1 MEHTSFFTDEDGDLI
16 LPEAL
21 KIGNYRIEE
30 VSAPFGY
37 VVNDKYVNISVDTD
51 TAFETD
57 GDTND
62 AIITVEYSDA
72 PAVGEL
78 TVEKKGEVLD
88 GFKGGLLA
96 SSYEKEFVYR
106 EGSLAGAK
114 FKVYAAEDIY
124 TADNQKDAD
133 GNRIKYYSEGDLVT
147 TLTTGKDGKATAK
160 NLPLGQYRVVE
171 VEAPYGY
178 VLNPNEQKVTFT
190 YVDDK
195 TPVIKESLTFSDD
208 RQKLDMSVTKLDAED
223 NTPIA
228 GAVFGLY
235 ADEDIKN
242 VAGKVIIEK
251 GTLLEKATSDENGKI
266 AFVKDYPFAK
276 YVARELVKPAGYV
289 TNEEAV
295 NFDTKYQGQD
305 VKAAVYNSEYKNT
318 PTTFEFTKTDIQF
331 TVEDTGKVQHVE
343 MKDEVPT
350 GSIVINKDGE
360 FVTDTTL
367 MKGYWYDFIFN
378 FFKDSLAGVT
388 FDVYAKED
396 IVSADG
402 LDTVYH
408 KEGDKV
414 ATIVTNDKGIARI
427 DDLPLGKYY
436 LVETKTIDGFV
447 LDDTPIEADLSY
459 IDQNTKVVFAGMD
472 VTNERQKVQITV
484 TKTDSETKEA
494 LEGAV
499 FGLFAK
505 EDIVNKDGKVIVKA
519 DTQIE
524 RTVTGK
530 DGKVLDTLTTD
541 KNGHAESKE
550 LPICTYNEDGS
561 FKEDIHYTVVETKAA
576 DGYILDETA
585 HDVTLRYDD
594 NAPDV
599 VVTTLKLI
607 NVPTEP
613 KLPQTG
619 DNANPLLY
627 LGIGALALITGVGV
641 GLRGRKKKNKQ

>member
-1 MEHTSFFTDEDGDLI
+1 M
-16 LPEAL
+16 
-21 KIGNYRIEE
+21 
-30 VSAPFGY
+30 SAPFGY

-51 TAFETD
+51 AAFETD

-96 SSYEKEFVYR
+96 SSYEKEFVYK

-242 VAGKVIIEK
+242 VDGKVIIEK

-402 LDTVYH
+402 LNTVYH
-408 KEGDKV
+408 KAGDKV

-447 LDDTPIEADLSY
+447 LDETPIEADLSY

-599 VVTTLKLI
+599 VVATLKLV

>member
-1 MEHTSFFTDEDGDLI
+1 M
-16 LPEAL
+16 
-21 KIGNYRIEE
+21 
-30 VSAPFGY
+30 
-37 VVNDKYVNISVDTD
+37 
-51 TAFETD
+51 
-57 GDTND
+57 
-62 AIITVEYSDA
+62 
-72 PAVGEL
+72 
-78 TVEKKGEVLD
+78 
-88 GFKGGLLA
+88 
-96 SSYEKEFVYR
+96 
-106 EGSLAGAK
+106 
-114 FKVYAAEDIY
+114 
-124 TADNQKDAD
+124 
-133 GNRIKYYSEGDLVT
+133 T

-318 PTTFEFTKTDIQF
+318 PTTFEFTKTDITSGAELTGATLTVLDKDGNVVDTWTSDAKEAHVIKRLVVGEIYTLREEFAPYGYLNATDIQF

-408 KEGDKV
+408 KAGDKV

-427 DDLPLGKYY
+427 DDLPIGKYY

-447 LDDTPIEADLSY
+447 LDETPIEADLSY

-599 VVTTLKLI
+599 VVTTLKLV

>member
-1 MEHTSFFTDEDGDLI
+1 
-16 LPEAL
+16 
-21 KIGNYRIEE
+21 
-30 VSAPFGY
+30 
-37 VVNDKYVNISVDTD
+37 
-51 TAFETD
+51 
-57 GDTND
+57 
-62 AIITVEYSDA
+62 
-72 PAVGEL
+72 
-78 TVEKKGEVLD
+78 
-88 GFKGGLLA
+88 
-96 SSYEKEFVYR
+96 
-106 EGSLAGAK
+106 
-114 FKVYAAEDIY
+114 
-124 TADNQKDAD
+124 
-133 GNRIKYYSEGDLVT
+133 
-147 TLTTGKDGKATAK
+147 
-160 NLPLGQYRVVE
+160 
-171 VEAPYGY
+171 
-178 VLNPNEQKVTFT
+178 
-190 YVDDK
+190 
-195 TPVIKESLTFSDD
+195 
-208 RQKLDMSVTKLDAED
+208 VTKLDAED

-276 YVARELVKPAGYV
+276 YVARELVKPAGY
-289 TNEEAV
+289 
-295 NFDTKYQGQD
+295 
-305 VKAAVYNSEYKNT
+305 
-318 PTTFEFTKTDIQF
+318 
-331 TVEDTGKVQHVE
+331 
-343 MKDEVPT
+343 
-350 GSIVINKDGE
+350 
-360 FVTDTTL
+360 
-367 MKGYWYDFIFN
+367 
-378 FFKDSLAGVT
+378 
-388 FDVYAKED
+388 
-396 IVSADG
+396 
-402 LDTVYH
+402 
-408 KEGDKV
+408 
-414 ATIVTNDKGIARI
+414 
-427 DDLPLGKYY
+427 
-436 LVETKTIDGFV
+436 
-447 LDDTPIEADLSY
+447 
-459 IDQNTKVVFAGMD
+459 

>member
-1 MEHTSFFTDEDGDLI
+1 MSFQLVIAEKPSVARSIAAVIGADEKQNGYWQ
-16 LPEAL
+16 
-21 KIGNYRIEE
+21 GG
-30 VSAPFGY
+30 GY
-37 VVNDKYVNISVDTD
+37 VV
-51 TAFETD
+51 
-57 GDTND
+57 
-62 AIITVEYSDA
+62 
-72 PAVGEL
+72 GE
-78 TVEKKGEVLD
+78 
-88 GFKGGLLA
+88 
-96 SSYEKEFVYR
+96 
-106 EGSLAGAK
+106 
-114 FKVYAAEDIY
+114 IY
-124 TADNQKDAD
+124 TLREEFAH
-133 GNRIKYYSEGDLVT
+133 
-147 TLTTGKDGKATAK
+147 
-160 NLPLGQYRVVE
+160 
-171 VEAPYGY
+171 YGY
-178 VLNPNEQKVTFT
+178 LN
-190 YVDDK
+190 
-195 TPVIKESLTFSDD
+195 
-208 RQKLDMSVTKLDAED
+208 A
-223 NTPIA
+223 
-228 GAVFGLY
+228 
-235 ADEDIKN
+235 
-242 VAGKVIIEK
+242 
-251 GTLLEKATSDENGKI
+251 
-266 AFVKDYPFAK
+266 
-276 YVARELVKPAGYV
+276 
-289 TNEEAV
+289 
-295 NFDTKYQGQD
+295 
-305 VKAAVYNSEYKNT
+305 
-318 PTTFEFTKTDIQF
+318 TDIQF

-408 KEGDKV
+408 KAGDKV

-427 DDLPLGKYY
+427 DDLPLGRYY

-447 LDDTPIEADLSY
+447 FDDTPIEADLSY

-472 VTNERQKVQITV
+472 VTNERQKVQISV
-484 TKTDSETKEA
+484 TKTDSETKKE

-576 DGYILDETA
+576 DGYIIDETA

>member
-1 MEHTSFFTDEDGDLI
+1 M
-16 LPEAL
+16 
-21 KIGNYRIEE
+21 
-30 VSAPFGY
+30 
-37 VVNDKYVNISVDTD
+37 
-51 TAFETD
+51 
-57 GDTND
+57 
-62 AIITVEYSDA
+62 
-72 PAVGEL
+72 
-78 TVEKKGEVLD
+78 
-88 GFKGGLLA
+88 
-96 SSYEKEFVYR
+96 
-106 EGSLAGAK
+106 
-114 FKVYAAEDIY
+114 
-124 TADNQKDAD
+124 
-133 GNRIKYYSEGDLVT
+133 T

-318 PTTFEFTKTDIQF
+318 PTTFEFTKTDITSGAELTGATLTVLDKDGNVVDTWTSDAKEAHVIKRLVVGEIYTLREEFAPYGYLNATDIQF

-408 KEGDKV
+408 KAGDKV

-561 FKEDIHYTVVETKAA
+561 FKEDIHYTVVETRAA

>member
-1 MEHTSFFTDEDGDLI
+1 M
-16 LPEAL
+16 
-21 KIGNYRIEE
+21 
-30 VSAPFGY
+30 SAPFGY

-133 GNRIKYYSEGDLVT
+133 GNRIKYYSKGDLVT

-318 PTTFEFTKTDIQF
+318 PTTFEFTKTDITSGAELTGATLTVLDKDGNVVDTWTSDAKEAHVIKRLVVGETYTLREEFAPYGYLKATDIQF

-396 IVSADG
+396 IASADG

-408 KEGDKV
+408 KAGDKV

-447 LDDTPIEADLSY
+447 LDDTP
-459 IDQNTKVVFAGMD
+459 
-472 VTNERQKVQITV
+472 
-484 TKTDSETKEA
+484 
-494 LEGAV
+494 
-499 FGLFAK
+499 
-505 EDIVNKDGKVIVKA
+505 
-519 DTQIE
+519 IE

-599 VVTTLKLI
+599 VVATLKLV

>member
-1 MEHTSFFTDEDGDLI
+1 M
-16 LPEAL
+16 
-21 KIGNYRIEE
+21 
-30 VSAPFGY
+30 SAPFGY

-289 TNEEAV
+289 TNE
-295 NFDTKYQGQD
+295 
-305 VKAAVYNSEYKNT
+305 
-318 PTTFEFTKTDIQF
+318 
-331 TVEDTGKVQHVE
+331 
-343 MKDEVPT
+343 
-350 GSIVINKDGE
+350 
-360 FVTDTTL
+360 
-367 MKGYWYDFIFN
+367 
-378 FFKDSLAGVT
+378 
-388 FDVYAKED
+388 
-396 IVSADG
+396 
-402 LDTVYH
+402 
-408 KEGDKV
+408 
-414 ATIVTNDKGIARI
+414 
-427 DDLPLGKYY
+427 
-436 LVETKTIDGFV
+436 
-447 LDDTPIEADLSY
+447 
-459 IDQNTKVVFAGMD
+459 
-472 VTNERQKVQITV
+472 RQKVQITV

-627 LGIGALALITGVGV
+627 LGIGALTLITGVGV

>member
-1 MEHTSFFTDEDGDLI
+1 M
-16 LPEAL
+16 
-21 KIGNYRIEE
+21 
-30 VSAPFGY
+30 
-37 VVNDKYVNISVDTD
+37 
-51 TAFETD
+51 
-57 GDTND
+57 
-62 AIITVEYSDA
+62 
-72 PAVGEL
+72 
-78 TVEKKGEVLD
+78 
-88 GFKGGLLA
+88 
-96 SSYEKEFVYR
+96 
-106 EGSLAGAK
+106 
-114 FKVYAAEDIY
+114 
-124 TADNQKDAD
+124 
-133 GNRIKYYSEGDLVT
+133 T

-242 VAGKVIIEK
+242 VDGKVIIEK

-305 VKAAVYNSEYKNT
+305 VKTAVYNSEYKNT
-318 PTTFEFTKTDIQF
+318 PTTFEFTKTDITSGAELTGATLTVLDKDGNVVDTWTSDAKEAHVIKRLVVGEIYTLREEFAPYGYLNATDIQF

-408 KEGDKV
+408 KAGDKV

-599 VVTTLKLI
+599 VVATLKLV

>member
-1 MEHTSFFTDEDGDLI
+1 M
-16 LPEAL
+16 
-21 KIGNYRIEE
+21 
-30 VSAPFGY
+30 
-37 VVNDKYVNISVDTD
+37 
-51 TAFETD
+51 
-57 GDTND
+57 
-62 AIITVEYSDA
+62 
-72 PAVGEL
+72 
-78 TVEKKGEVLD
+78 
-88 GFKGGLLA
+88 
-96 SSYEKEFVYR
+96 
-106 EGSLAGAK
+106 
-114 FKVYAAEDIY
+114 
-124 TADNQKDAD
+124 
-133 GNRIKYYSEGDLVT
+133 T

-305 VKAAVYNSEYKNT
+305 VKTAVYNSKYKNT
-318 PTTFEFTKTDIQF
+318 PTTFEFTKTDITSGAELTGATLTVLDKDGNVVDTWTSDAKEAHVIKRLVVGEIYTLREEFAPYGYLNATDIQF

-408 KEGDKV
+408 KAGDKV

>member
-1 MEHTSFFTDEDGDLI
+1 M
-16 LPEAL
+16 
-21 KIGNYRIEE
+21 
-30 VSAPFGY
+30 
-37 VVNDKYVNISVDTD
+37 
-51 TAFETD
+51 
-57 GDTND
+57 
-62 AIITVEYSDA
+62 
-72 PAVGEL
+72 
-78 TVEKKGEVLD
+78 
-88 GFKGGLLA
+88 
-96 SSYEKEFVYR
+96 
-106 EGSLAGAK
+106 
-114 FKVYAAEDIY
+114 
-124 TADNQKDAD
+124 
-133 GNRIKYYSEGDLVT
+133 T

-208 RQKLDMSVTKLDAED
+208 RQKLDMSVTKLDSED

-318 PTTFEFTKTDIQF
+318 PTTFEFTKTDITSGAELTGATLTVLDKDGNVVDTWTSDAKEAHVIKRLVVGEIYTLREEFAPYGYLNATDIQF

-408 KEGDKV
+408 KAGDKV

-427 DDLPLGKYY
+427 DDLPLGRYY

-472 VTNERQKVQITV
+472 VTNERQKVHITV

-505 EDIVNKDGKVIVKA
+505 EDIVNKEGKVIVKA

>member
-1 MEHTSFFTDEDGDLI
+1 M
-16 LPEAL
+16 
-21 KIGNYRIEE
+21 
-30 VSAPFGY
+30 
-37 VVNDKYVNISVDTD
+37 
-51 TAFETD
+51 
-57 GDTND
+57 
-62 AIITVEYSDA
+62 
-72 PAVGEL
+72 
-78 TVEKKGEVLD
+78 
-88 GFKGGLLA
+88 
-96 SSYEKEFVYR
+96 
-106 EGSLAGAK
+106 
-114 FKVYAAEDIY
+114 
-124 TADNQKDAD
+124 
-133 GNRIKYYSEGDLVT
+133 
-147 TLTTGKDGKATAK
+147 
-160 NLPLGQYRVVE
+160 
-171 VEAPYGY
+171 EAPYGY

-318 PTTFEFTKTDIQF
+318 PTTFEFTKTDITSGAELTGATLTVLDKDGNVVDTWTSDAKEAHVIKRLVVGEIYTLREEFAPYGYLNATDIQF

-396 IVSADG
+396 IASADG

-408 KEGDKV
+408 KAGDKV

>member
-1 MEHTSFFTDEDGDLI
+1 M
-16 LPEAL
+16 
-21 KIGNYRIEE
+21 
-30 VSAPFGY
+30 
-37 VVNDKYVNISVDTD
+37 
-51 TAFETD
+51 
-57 GDTND
+57 
-62 AIITVEYSDA
+62 
-72 PAVGEL
+72 
-78 TVEKKGEVLD
+78 
-88 GFKGGLLA
+88 
-96 SSYEKEFVYR
+96 
-106 EGSLAGAK
+106 
-114 FKVYAAEDIY
+114 
-124 TADNQKDAD
+124 
-133 GNRIKYYSEGDLVT
+133 T

-318 PTTFEFTKTDIQF
+318 PTTFEFTKTDITSGAELTGATLTVLDKDGNVVDTWTSDAKEAHVIKRLVVGEIYTLREEFAPYGYLNATDIQF

-408 KEGDKV
+408 KAGDKV

-427 DDLPLGKYY
+427 DDLPLGRYY

-472 VTNERQKVQITV
+472 VTNERQKVHITV

-505 EDIVNKDGKVIVKA
+505 EDIVNKEGKVIVKA

-641 GLRGRKKKNKQ
+641 GLRARKKKNKQ

>member
-1 MEHTSFFTDEDGDLI
+1 M
-16 LPEAL
+16 
-21 KIGNYRIEE
+21 
-30 VSAPFGY
+30 SAPFGY

-88 GFKGGLLA
+88 EFKGGLLA

-147 TLTTGKDGKATAK
+147 TLTTCKDGKATAK

-318 PTTFEFTKTDIQF
+318 PTTFEFTKTDITSGAELTGATLTVLDKDGNVVDTWTSDAKEAHVIKRLVVGEIYTLREEFAPYGYLNATDIQF

-408 KEGDKV
+408 KAGDKV
-414 ATIVTNDKGIARI
+414 ATI
-427 DDLPLGKYY
+427 
-436 LVETKTIDGFV
+436 
-447 LDDTPIEADLSY
+447 
-459 IDQNTKVVFAGMD
+459 

-519 DTQIE
+519 DKQIE

>member
-1 MEHTSFFTDEDGDLI
+1 M
-16 LPEAL
+16 
-21 KIGNYRIEE
+21 
-30 VSAPFGY
+30 SAPFGY

-72 PAVGEL
+72 PAVGEM

-96 SSYEKEFVYR
+96 SSYEKEFVYK

-133 GNRIKYYSEGDLVT
+133 GNRIKYYSKGDLVT

-289 TNEEAV
+289 TNE
-295 NFDTKYQGQD
+295 
-305 VKAAVYNSEYKNT
+305 
-318 PTTFEFTKTDIQF
+318 
-331 TVEDTGKVQHVE
+331 
-343 MKDEVPT
+343 
-350 GSIVINKDGE
+350 
-360 FVTDTTL
+360 
-367 MKGYWYDFIFN
+367 
-378 FFKDSLAGVT
+378 
-388 FDVYAKED
+388 
-396 IVSADG
+396 
-402 LDTVYH
+402 
-408 KEGDKV
+408 
-414 ATIVTNDKGIARI
+414 
-427 DDLPLGKYY
+427 
-436 LVETKTIDGFV
+436 
-447 LDDTPIEADLSY
+447 
-459 IDQNTKVVFAGMD
+459 
-472 VTNERQKVQITV
+472 RQKVQITV

-599 VVTTLKLI
+599 VVATLKLV

>member
-1 MEHTSFFTDEDGDLI
+1 M
-16 LPEAL
+16 
-21 KIGNYRIEE
+21 
-30 VSAPFGY
+30 SAPFGY

-96 SSYEKEFVYR
+96 SSYEKEFVYK

-242 VAGKVIIEK
+242 ADGRVIIEK

-276 YVARELVKPAGYV
+276 YVARELVKPAGY
-289 TNEEAV
+289 
-295 NFDTKYQGQD
+295 
-305 VKAAVYNSEYKNT
+305 
-318 PTTFEFTKTDIQF
+318 
-331 TVEDTGKVQHVE
+331 
-343 MKDEVPT
+343 
-350 GSIVINKDGE
+350 
-360 FVTDTTL
+360 
-367 MKGYWYDFIFN
+367 
-378 FFKDSLAGVT
+378 
-388 FDVYAKED
+388 
-396 IVSADG
+396 
-402 LDTVYH
+402 
-408 KEGDKV
+408 
-414 ATIVTNDKGIARI
+414 
-427 DDLPLGKYY
+427 
-436 LVETKTIDGFV
+436 
-447 LDDTPIEADLSY
+447 
-459 IDQNTKVVFAGMD
+459 

>member
-1 MEHTSFFTDEDGDLI
+1 M
-16 LPEAL
+16 
-21 KIGNYRIEE
+21 
-30 VSAPFGY
+30 
-37 VVNDKYVNISVDTD
+37 
-51 TAFETD
+51 
-57 GDTND
+57 
-62 AIITVEYSDA
+62 
-72 PAVGEL
+72 
-78 TVEKKGEVLD
+78 
-88 GFKGGLLA
+88 
-96 SSYEKEFVYR
+96 
-106 EGSLAGAK
+106 
-114 FKVYAAEDIY
+114 
-124 TADNQKDAD
+124 
-133 GNRIKYYSEGDLVT
+133 T

-318 PTTFEFTKTDIQF
+318 PTTFEFTKTDITSGAELTGATLTVLDKDGNVVDTWTSDAKEAHVIKRLVVGETYTLREEFAPYGYLKATDIQF

-408 KEGDKV
+408 KAGDKV

>member
-1 MEHTSFFTDEDGDLI
+1 M
-16 LPEAL
+16 
-21 KIGNYRIEE
+21 
-30 VSAPFGY
+30 SAPFGY

-96 SSYEKEFVYR
+96 SSYEKEFVYK

-133 GNRIKYYSEGDLVT
+133 GNRTKYYSKGDLVA
-147 TLTTGKDGKATAK
+147 TLTTGKDGKAVAK

-171 VEAPYGY
+171 VTAPDGY

-305 VKAAVYNSEYKNT
+305 VKTAVYNSEYKNT
-318 PTTFEFTKTDIQF
+318 PTTFEFTKTDITSGAELTGATLTVLDKDGNVVDTWTSDAKEAHVIKRLVVGETYTLREEFAPYGYLKAADIQF

-408 KEGDKV
+408 KAGDKV

-447 LDDTPIEADLSY
+447 LDDTP
-459 IDQNTKVVFAGMD
+459 
-472 VTNERQKVQITV
+472 
-484 TKTDSETKEA
+484 
-494 LEGAV
+494 
-499 FGLFAK
+499 
-505 EDIVNKDGKVIVKA
+505 
-519 DTQIE
+519 IE

-576 DGYILDETA
+576 DGYIIDETA

>member
-1 MEHTSFFTDEDGDLI
+1 M
-16 LPEAL
+16 
-21 KIGNYRIEE
+21 
-30 VSAPFGY
+30 SAPFGY

-133 GNRIKYYSEGDLVT
+133 GNRIKYYSNGDLVT
-147 TLTTGKDGKATAK
+147 TLTTGMDGKATAK

-242 VAGKVIIEK
+242 ADGRVIIEK

-305 VKAAVYNSEYKNT
+305 VKTAVYTSEYKNT
-318 PTTFEFTKTDIQF
+318 PTTFEFTKTDITSGAELTGATLTVLDKDGNVVDTWTSDAKEAHVIKRLVVGETYTLREEFAPYGYLKATDIQF

-367 MKGYWYDFIFN
+367 MKGHWYDFIFN
-378 FFKDSLAGVT
+378 YFKDSLAGVT

-408 KEGDKV
+408 KAGDKV

-447 LDDTPIEADLSY
+447 LDDTPIE
-459 IDQNTKVVFAGMD
+459 
-472 VTNERQKVQITV
+472 
-484 TKTDSETKEA
+484 
-494 LEGAV
+494 
-499 FGLFAK
+499 
-505 EDIVNKDGKVIVKA
+505 
-519 DTQIE
+519 

-550 LPICTYNEDGS
+550 LPICTYNEDGT

-599 VVTTLKLI
+599 VVATLKLV

>member
-1 MEHTSFFTDEDGDLI
+1 M
-16 LPEAL
+16 
-21 KIGNYRIEE
+21 
-30 VSAPFGY
+30 SAPFGY

-133 GNRIKYYSEGDLVT
+133 GNRIKYYSNGDLVT
-147 TLTTGKDGKATAK
+147 TLTTGMDGKATAK

-289 TNEEAV
+289 TNE
-295 NFDTKYQGQD
+295 
-305 VKAAVYNSEYKNT
+305 
-318 PTTFEFTKTDIQF
+318 
-331 TVEDTGKVQHVE
+331 
-343 MKDEVPT
+343 
-350 GSIVINKDGE
+350 
-360 FVTDTTL
+360 
-367 MKGYWYDFIFN
+367 
-378 FFKDSLAGVT
+378 
-388 FDVYAKED
+388 
-396 IVSADG
+396 
-402 LDTVYH
+402 
-408 KEGDKV
+408 
-414 ATIVTNDKGIARI
+414 
-427 DDLPLGKYY
+427 
-436 LVETKTIDGFV
+436 
-447 LDDTPIEADLSY
+447 
-459 IDQNTKVVFAGMD
+459 
-472 VTNERQKVQITV
+472 RQKVQITV

-530 DGKVLDTLTTD
+530 DGKAAFTSDLPLGQYYVKEIEAPKGYVKSDKIFDVDASYQGDKVKVIEFDAAFENAPIKVEISKTDITGEKELPGAKLSVIDADGKLVESWISEAGKTHMIERLPVGKYTLREESAPYGYKVASDVTFEVKETAEIQKVSMKDEQVVGKIVIEKTDKVTGKLIEGVVFEVRDKDGKVLDILTTD

-550 LPICTYNEDGS
+550 LPICTYNEDGT

>member
-1 MEHTSFFTDEDGDLI
+1 M
-16 LPEAL
+16 
-21 KIGNYRIEE
+21 
-30 VSAPFGY
+30 SAPFGY

-78 TVEKKGEVLD
+78 TVEKRGEVLD

-133 GNRIKYYSEGDLVT
+133 GNRIKYYSKGDLVT
-147 TLTTGKDGKATAK
+147 TLTTGMDGKATAK

-408 KEGDKV
+408 KAGDKV

-447 LDDTPIEADLSY
+447 LD
-459 IDQNTKVVFAGMD
+459 
-472 VTNERQKVQITV
+472 
-484 TKTDSETKEA
+484 
-494 LEGAV
+494 
-499 FGLFAK
+499 
-505 EDIVNKDGKVIVKA
+505 

>member
-1 MEHTSFFTDEDGDLI
+1 M
-16 LPEAL
+16 
-21 KIGNYRIEE
+21 
-30 VSAPFGY
+30 SAPFGY

-51 TAFETD
+51 AAFETD

-408 KEGDKV
+408 KAGDKV

-459 IDQNTKVVFAGMD
+459 IAQNTKVVFAGMD

>member
-1 MEHTSFFTDEDGDLI
+1 M
-16 LPEAL
+16 
-21 KIGNYRIEE
+21 
-30 VSAPFGY
+30 SAPFGY

-242 VAGKVIIEK
+242 VDGRVIIEK

-408 KEGDKV
+408 KAGDKV

-599 VVTTLKLI
+599 VVATLKLA

>member
-1 MEHTSFFTDEDGDLI
+1 M
-16 LPEAL
+16 
-21 KIGNYRIEE
+21 
-30 VSAPFGY
+30 SAPFGY

-78 TVEKKGEVLD
+78 TVEKKGEVLE

-96 SSYEKEFVYR
+96 SSYEKEFVYK

-133 GNRIKYYSEGDLVT
+133 GNRIKYYSKGDLVT

-242 VAGKVIIEK
+242 VDGKVIIEK
-251 GTLLEKATSDENGKI
+251 GTLLEKTTSDENGKI

-305 VKAAVYNSEYKNT
+305 VKTAVYNSEYKNT
-318 PTTFEFTKTDIQF
+318 PTTFEFTKTDITSGAELTGATLTVLDKDGNVVDTWTSDAKEAHVIKRLVVGETYTLREEFAPYGYLKATDIQF

-408 KEGDKV
+408 KAGDKV

-447 LDDTPIEADLSY
+447 LDDTP
-459 IDQNTKVVFAGMD
+459 
-472 VTNERQKVQITV
+472 
-484 TKTDSETKEA
+484 
-494 LEGAV
+494 
-499 FGLFAK
+499 
-505 EDIVNKDGKVIVKA
+505 
-519 DTQIE
+519 IE

>member
-1 MEHTSFFTDEDGDLI
+1 M
-16 LPEAL
+16 
-21 KIGNYRIEE
+21 
-30 VSAPFGY
+30 
-37 VVNDKYVNISVDTD
+37 
-51 TAFETD
+51 
-57 GDTND
+57 
-62 AIITVEYSDA
+62 
-72 PAVGEL
+72 
-78 TVEKKGEVLD
+78 
-88 GFKGGLLA
+88 
-96 SSYEKEFVYR
+96 
-106 EGSLAGAK
+106 
-114 FKVYAAEDIY
+114 
-124 TADNQKDAD
+124 
-133 GNRIKYYSEGDLVT
+133 T

-305 VKAAVYNSEYKNT
+305 VKTAVYNSEYKNT
-318 PTTFEFTKTDIQF
+318 PTTFEFTKTDITSGAELTGATLTVLDKDGNVVDTWTSDAKEAHVIKRLVVGETYTLREEFAPYGYLKATDIQF

-408 KEGDKV
+408 KAGDKV

>member
-1 MEHTSFFTDEDGDLI
+1 M
-16 LPEAL
+16 
-21 KIGNYRIEE
+21 
-30 VSAPFGY
+30 SAPFGY

-96 SSYEKEFVYR
+96 SSYEKEFVYK

-133 GNRIKYYSEGDLVT
+133 GNRIKYYSKGDLVT

-242 VAGKVIIEK
+242 ADGRVIIEK

-305 VKAAVYNSEYKNT
+305 VKTAVYNSEYKNT
-318 PTTFEFTKTDIQF
+318 PTTFEFTKTDITSGAELTGATLTVLDKDGNVVDTWTSDAKEAHVIKRLVVGEIYTLREEFAPYGYLKAADIQF

-408 KEGDKV
+408 KAGDKV

-447 LDDTPIEADLSY
+447 LDDTP
-459 IDQNTKVVFAGMD
+459 
-472 VTNERQKVQITV
+472 
-484 TKTDSETKEA
+484 
-494 LEGAV
+494 
-499 FGLFAK
+499 
-505 EDIVNKDGKVIVKA
+505 
-519 DTQIE
+519 IE

-599 VVTTLKLI
+599 VVTTLKLV

>member
-1 MEHTSFFTDEDGDLI
+1 M
-16 LPEAL
+16 
-21 KIGNYRIEE
+21 
-30 VSAPFGY
+30 SAPFGY
-37 VVNDKYVNISVDTD
+37 VVNDKYVSISVDTD

-96 SSYEKEFVYR
+96 SSYEKEFVYK

-133 GNRIKYYSEGDLVT
+133 GNRIKYYSKGDLVT

-305 VKAAVYNSEYKNT
+305 VKTAVYNSEYKNT
-318 PTTFEFTKTDIQF
+318 PTTFEFTKTDITSGAELTGATLTVLDKDGNVVDTWTSDAKEAHVIKRLVVGETYTLREEFAPYGYLKATDIKF

-378 FFKDSLAGVT
+378 YFKDSLAGVT

-408 KEGDKV
+408 KAGDKV

-447 LDDTPIEADLSY
+447 LDDTP
-459 IDQNTKVVFAGMD
+459 
-472 VTNERQKVQITV
+472 
-484 TKTDSETKEA
+484 
-494 LEGAV
+494 
-499 FGLFAK
+499 
-505 EDIVNKDGKVIVKA
+505 
-519 DTQIE
+519 IE

-599 VVTTLKLI
+599 VVATLKLV

>member
-1 MEHTSFFTDEDGDLI
+1 M
-16 LPEAL
+16 
-21 KIGNYRIEE
+21 
-30 VSAPFGY
+30 SAPFGY

-133 GNRIKYYSEGDLVT
+133 GNRIKYYSKGDLVT

-318 PTTFEFTKTDIQF
+318 PTTFEFTKTDITSGAELTGATLTVLDKDGNVVDTWTSDAKEAHVIKRLVVGEIYTLREEFAPYGYLNATDIQF

-408 KEGDKV
+408 KAGDKV

-447 LDDTPIEADLSY
+447 L
-459 IDQNTKVVFAGMD
+459 
-472 VTNERQKVQITV
+472 
-484 TKTDSETKEA
+484 
-494 LEGAV
+494 
-499 FGLFAK
+499 
-505 EDIVNKDGKVIVKA
+505 A

-594 NAPDV
+594 NAPEV
-599 VVTTLKLI
+599 VVTTLKLV

>member
-1 MEHTSFFTDEDGDLI
+1 M
-16 LPEAL
+16 
-21 KIGNYRIEE
+21 
-30 VSAPFGY
+30 SAPFGY

-96 SSYEKEFVYR
+96 SSYEKEFVYK
-106 EGSLAGAK
+106 EGSLGGAK

-160 NLPLGQYRVVE
+160 NLSLGQYRVVE

-318 PTTFEFTKTDIQF
+318 PTTFESTKTDIQF

-408 KEGDKV
+408 KAGDKV

-599 VVTTLKLI
+599 VVATLKLV

>member
-1 MEHTSFFTDEDGDLI
+1 M
-16 LPEAL
+16 
-21 KIGNYRIEE
+21 
-30 VSAPFGY
+30 
-37 VVNDKYVNISVDTD
+37 
-51 TAFETD
+51 
-57 GDTND
+57 
-62 AIITVEYSDA
+62 
-72 PAVGEL
+72 
-78 TVEKKGEVLD
+78 
-88 GFKGGLLA
+88 
-96 SSYEKEFVYR
+96 
-106 EGSLAGAK
+106 
-114 FKVYAAEDIY
+114 
-124 TADNQKDAD
+124 
-133 GNRIKYYSEGDLVT
+133 T

-242 VAGKVIIEK
+242 ADGRVIIEK

-318 PTTFEFTKTDIQF
+318 PTTFEFTKTDITSGAELTGATLTVLDKDGNVVDTWTSDAKEAHVIKRLVVGEIYTLREEFAPYGYLNATDIQF

-408 KEGDKV
+408 KAGDKV

-585 HDVTLRYDD
+585 YDVTLRYDD

-599 VVTTLKLI
+599 VVATLKLV

>member
-1 MEHTSFFTDEDGDLI
+1 M
-16 LPEAL
+16 
-21 KIGNYRIEE
+21 
-30 VSAPFGY
+30 SAPFGY

-408 KEGDKV
+408 KAGDKL

-447 LDDTPIEADLSY
+447 LDETPIEADLSY
-459 IDQNTKVVFAGMD
+459 INQNTKVVFAGMD

-484 TKTDSETKEA
+484 TKTDSETKKE

>member
-1 MEHTSFFTDEDGDLI
+1 M
-16 LPEAL
+16 
-21 KIGNYRIEE
+21 
-30 VSAPFGY
+30 SAPFGY
-37 VVNDKYVNISVDTD
+37 VVNDKYVNISDDTD

-96 SSYEKEFVYR
+96 SSYEKEFVYK

-133 GNRIKYYSEGDLVT
+133 GNRIKYYSNGDLVT
-147 TLTTGKDGKATAK
+147 TLTTGMDGKATAK

-242 VAGKVIIEK
+242 ADGRVIIEK

-305 VKAAVYNSEYKNT
+305 VKTAVYNSEYKNT
-318 PTTFEFTKTDIQF
+318 PTTFEFTKTDITSGAELTGATLTVLDKDGNVVDTWTSDAKEAHVIKRLVVGETYTLREEFAPYGYLKAADIQF

-408 KEGDKV
+408 KAGDKV

-447 LDDTPIEADLSY
+447 LDDTP
-459 IDQNTKVVFAGMD
+459 
-472 VTNERQKVQITV
+472 
-484 TKTDSETKEA
+484 
-494 LEGAV
+494 
-499 FGLFAK
+499 
-505 EDIVNKDGKVIVKA
+505 
-519 DTQIE
+519 IE

-599 VVTTLKLI
+599 VVATLKLA

>member
-1 MEHTSFFTDEDGDLI
+1 
-16 LPEAL
+16 
-21 KIGNYRIEE
+21 

-96 SSYEKEFVYR
+96 SSYEKEFVYK

-318 PTTFEFTKTDIQF
+318 PTTFEFTKTDITSGAELTGATLTVLDKDGNVVDTWTSDAKEAHVIKRLVVGEIYTLREEFAPYGYLNATDIQF

-408 KEGDKV
+408 KAGDKV

-447 LDDTPIEADLSY
+447 LD
-459 IDQNTKVVFAGMD
+459 
-472 VTNERQKVQITV
+472 
-484 TKTDSETKEA
+484 
-494 LEGAV
+494 
-499 FGLFAK
+499 
-505 EDIVNKDGKVIVKA
+505 